1 MEMFGSAK
9 HTKME
14 DTKERD
20 VDDYR
25 GEDTVNRTLHSN
37 DKSV

>member
-1 MEMFGSAK
+1 MFGSDK
-9 HTKME
+9 HTKMD

-25 GEDTVNRTLHSN
+25 GEDTVNRT
-37 DKSV
+37 